1 MFAIIEQTKMH
12 ATATQ
17 RLYDK
22 LPSFMHCTDDY
33 RYGGTQMAKAS
44 AISKNYIQVNT
55 PSYQQA
61 ILLDHDDD
69 AFMADL
75 RYEHSHLPVPNIVIE
90 NKANG
95 RAHSITLLK
104 APVPK
109 TEKSRKHPITYC
121 KAVETAL
128 TLEYNADPY
137 YNHIWVKNP
146 FSEAYRVHILR
157 DAPYDLGE
165 LADKLEIRSKP
176 LTAKE
181 AKAEIALAK
190 KRSESEG
197 HFLGRNCH
205 LFDMVRHWAYRE
217 IRNYRGTDL
226 ELWRSAVMQ
235 EVMVQNAT
243 LNNRLDYNELKG
255 IAKSI
260 ARWCW
265 NNDSK
270 AEARFKVKQSFLG
283 SRGGKKSDSSPGG
296 QARSAQYDDQR
307 TQAKAMFDKGMKK
320 SQIAKELGV
329 SDRTIRNWLN

>member
-1 MFAIIEQTKMH
+1 MH

-22 LPSFMHCTDDY
+22 LPRFMHCTDDY
-33 RYGGTQMAKAS
+33 RYGGTQMAKDF

-75 RYEHSHLPVPNIVIE
+75 RYEHSHLPQPNIVIE
-90 NKANG
+90 NKGNG

-109 TEKSRKHPITYC
+109 TEKSHKHPIAYC

-128 TLEYNADPY
+128 TLEYDADPY
-137 YNHIWVKNP
+137 YNRIWVKNP
-146 FSEAYRVHILR
+146 FSDAYRVHVLR
-157 DAPYDLGE
+157 DDPYDLGE
-165 LADKLEIRSKP
+165 LADKLEIKP
-176 LTAKE
+176 FTAKE

-190 KRSESEG
+190 KRAESEG
-197 HFLGRNCH
+197 MFLGRNCH
-205 LFDMVRHWAYRE
+205 LFDMVRHWAYQE

-235 EVMVQNAT
+235 ETMVQNAT
-243 LNNRLDYNELKG
+243 LNNPLDYNELKG

-260 ARWCW
+260 ARWVW
-265 NNDSK
+265 NKDGQ
-270 AEARFKVKQSFLG
+270 AQARFSAVQAHRGKLG
-283 SRGGKKSDSSPGG
+283 DSSPGG
-296 QARSAQYDDQR
+296 KARSAQFDDKR
-307 TQAKAMFDKGMKK
+307 EHAKALHMQGMKK
-320 SQIAKELGV
+320 TKIAEFLGV
-329 SDRTIRNWLN
+329 SRMAVHRWLNEKV

>member
-1 MFAIIEQTKMH
+1 MH

-17 RLYDK
+17 RLYNK

-33 RYGGTQMAKAS
+33 RYGGTQMAKDF
-44 AISKNYIQVNT
+44 AIKKKYIQVNT
-55 PSYQQA
+55 PTYQQA

-69 AFMADL
+69 AFMTDL

-90 NKANG
+90 NKTNG
-95 RAHSITLLK
+95 RAHSLMLLK

-109 TEKSRKHPITYC
+109 TEKSHKHPQLYC
-121 KAVETAL
+121 GAVEQTL
-128 TLEYNADPY
+128 TLEYGADPY
-137 YNHIWVKNP
+137 FNRIWVKNP
-146 FSEAYRVHILR
+146 FSDAYRVHVLR
-157 DAPYDLGE
+157 DEPYELGE
-165 LADKLEIRSKP
+165 LADKLDLDVKRY
-176 LTAKE
+176 TA
-181 AKAEIALAK
+181 AEIKAMNSLAK

-197 HFLGRNCH
+197 IFLGRNCH
-205 LFDMVRHWAYRE
+205 LFDLVRHWAYRE
-217 IRNYRGTDL
+217 IRNYRSTDL

-235 EVMVQNAT
+235 ETVVQNSM
-243 LNNRLDYNELKG
+243 LNQPLEYNELKG

-270 AEARFKVKQSFLG
+270 AEAKFKARQAHRGSLG
-283 SRGGKKSDSSPGG
+283 DSSPGG
-296 QARSAQYDDQR
+296 KARSAQYDEQR
-307 TQAKAMFDKGMKK
+307 LQAQAMFGQGMKK

>member
-1 MFAIIEQTKMH
+1 MH

-33 RYGGTQMAKAS
+33 RYGGTQMAKDF

-55 PSYQQA
+55 PTYQQA
-61 ILLDHDDD
+61 ILLDHDDE

-75 RYEHSHLPVPNIVIE
+75 RYEHSHLPQPNIVIE
-90 NKANG
+90 NKGNG

-109 TEKSRKHPITYC
+109 TEKSHKHPITYC

-146 FSEAYRVHILR
+146 FSEAYRVHVLR

-176 LTAKE
+176 ITAKE
-181 AKAEIALAK
+181 AKAELALAK
-190 KRSESEG
+190 KRAESEG
-197 HFLGRNCH
+197 IFLGRNCH
-205 LFDMVRHWAYRE
+205 LFDMVRHWAYQE
-217 IRNYRGTDL
+217 VRNYRGTDL

-235 EVMVQNAT
+235 ETMVQNAL
-243 LNNRLDYNELKG
+243 LNQQLEYNELKG
-255 IAKSI
+255 IAKSV

-270 AEARFKVKQSFLG
+270 AEARFKAKQAYLG
-283 SRGGKKSDSSPGG
+283 RRGGKASDSSPGG
-296 QARSAQYDDQR
+296 KARSAQFDDKR
-307 TQAKAMFDKGMKK
+307 EHAKALQMQGMKK
-320 SQIAKELGV
+320 SQIAEFLGV
-329 SDRTIRNWLN
+329 SRMSVHRWLEEEKV

>member
-1 MFAIIEQTKMH
+1 MH

-33 RYGGTQMAKAS
+33 RYGGTQMAKNS
-44 AISKNYIQVNT
+44 AILKNYIQVNT

-61 ILLDHDDD
+61 ILLDHDDE
-69 AFMADL
+69 AFMTDL
-75 RYEHSHLPVPNIVIE
+75 RYEHSHLPRPNIVIE
-90 NKANG
+90 NKGNG

-109 TEKSRKHPITYC
+109 TEKSHKHPITYC

-128 TLEYNADPY
+128 TLEYDADPY
-137 YNHIWVKNP
+137 YNRIWVKNP
-146 FSEAYRVHILR
+146 FSDAYRVHILR
-157 DAPYDLGE
+157 DEPYELGE
-165 LADKLEIRSKP
+165 LADKLELRP
-176 LTAKE
+176 YTAKE
-181 AKAEIALAK
+181 AKAELTLAK
-190 KRSESEG
+190 KRAESEG
-197 HFLGRNCH
+197 MFLGRNCH

-235 EVMVQNAT
+235 ETMVQNAM
-243 LNNRLDYNELKG
+243 LNQSLEYNELKG

-270 AEARFKVKQSFLG
+270 AEARFKATQAH
-283 SRGGKKSDSSPGG
+283 RGGLGDSSPGG
-296 QARSAQYDDQR
+296 KARSAKYDDQR
-307 TQAKAMFDKGMKK
+307 RQAQAMFDQGMKK
-320 SQIAKELGV
+320 SQIAKMLGV

>member
-1 MFAIIEQTKMH
+1 MH

-33 RYGGTQMAKAS
+33 RYGGTQMAKDF

-55 PSYQQA
+55 PTYQQA
-61 ILLDHDDD
+61 ILLDHDDE

-75 RYEHSHLPVPNIVIE
+75 RYEHSHLPQPNIVIE
-90 NKANG
+90 NKGNG

-109 TEKSRKHPITYC
+109 TEKSHKHPITYC

-146 FSEAYRVHILR
+146 FSEAYRVHVLR

-176 LTAKE
+176 ITAKE
-181 AKAEIALAK
+181 AKAELALAK
-190 KRSESEG
+190 KRAESEG
-197 HFLGRNCH
+197 IFLGRNCH
-205 LFDMVRHWAYRE
+205 LFDMVRHWAYQE
-217 IRNYRGTDL
+217 VRNYRGTDL

-235 EVMVQNAT
+235 ETMVQNAL
-243 LNNRLDYNELKG
+243 LNQQLDFNEVKG

-270 AEARFKVKQSFLG
+270 AEARFKATQAHRGSLG
-283 SRGGKKSDSSPGG
+283 DSSPGG
-296 QARSAQYDDQR
+296 KARSVQYDDQR
-307 TQAKAMFDKGMKK
+307 EQARACVMQGMKK
-320 SQIAKELGV
+320 AQIAKMLGV
-329 SDRTIRNWLN
+329 HRNTVNNWLK

>member
-1 MFAIIEQTKMH
+1 MH

-33 RYGGTQMAKAS
+33 RYGGTQMAKDF

-55 PSYQQA
+55 PTYQQA
-61 ILLDHDDD
+61 ILLDHDDE

-75 RYEHSHLPVPNIVIE
+75 RYEHSHLPQPNIVIE
-90 NKANG
+90 NKDNG

-109 TEKSRKHPITYC
+109 TEKSHKHPITYC

-146 FSEAYRVHILR
+146 FSEAYRVHVLR

-176 LTAKE
+176 ITAKE
-181 AKAEIALAK
+181 AKAELALAK
-190 KRSESEG
+190 KRAESEG
-197 HFLGRNCH
+197 IFLGRNCH
-205 LFDMVRHWAYRE
+205 LFDMVRHWAYQE
-217 IRNYRGTDL
+217 VRNYRGTDL

-235 EVMVQNAT
+235 ETMVQNAL
-243 LNNRLDYNELKG
+243 LNQQLEYNELKG

-260 ARWCW
+260 ARFCW

-270 AEARFKVKQSFLG
+270 EEARFKAKQAYLG
-283 SRGGKKSDSSPGG
+283 SRGGKASDSSPGG
-296 QARSAQYDDQR
+296 QARSAQYDDKR
-307 TQAKAMFDKGMKK
+307 EQAKACAMQGMKK
-320 SQIAKELGV
+320 TQIAKMLGV

>member
-1 MFAIIEQTKMH
+1 MH

-33 RYGGTQMAKAS
+33 RYGGTQMAKDL

-61 ILLDHDDD
+61 ILLDHDDE

-75 RYEHSHLPVPNIVIE
+75 RYEHSHLPQPNIVIE
-90 NKANG
+90 NKGNG

-109 TEKSRKHPITYC
+109 TEKSHKHPITYC

-128 TLEYNADPY
+128 TLEYDADPY
-137 YNHIWVKNP
+137 YNRIWVKNP
-146 FSEAYRVHILR
+146 FSDAYRVHILR
-157 DAPYDLGE
+157 DEPYELGE
-165 LADKLEIRSKP
+165 LADKLELRP
-176 LTAKE
+176 YTAKE
-181 AKAEIALAK
+181 AKAELTLAK
-190 KRSESEG
+190 KRAESEG
-197 HFLGRNCH
+197 IFLGRNCH

-217 IRNYRGTDL
+217 VRNYRGTDL

-235 EVMVQNAT
+235 ETMVQNAM
-243 LNNRLDYNELKG
+243 LNQSLEYNELKG

-260 ARWCW
+260 ARFCW
-265 NNDSK
+265 NKDGE
-270 AEARFKVKQSFLG
+270 AEARFKATQSHRGKLG
-283 SRGGKKSDSSPGG
+283 DSSPGG
-296 QARSAQYDDQR
+296 KARSAQFDDKR
-307 TQAKAMFDKGMKK
+307 EHAKALHMQGMKK
-320 SQIAKELGV
+320 TKIAEFLGV
-329 SDRTIRNWLN
+329 SRMAVHRWLNEKV